1 MKEKMKFMA
10 KKIVF
15 IFSVF
20 SVFMFGQGSKI
31 DQIITNAE
39 MQRGRH
45 QFDKA

>member
-1 MKEKMKFMA
+1 MKEEMKFIV
-10 KKIVF
+10 KKITF

-45 QFDKA
+45 QFD